1 MYLIIFQNIET
12 ALGGYFVNLYA
23 GLIKKSFCA
32 ASRRNIAY
40 YNLEDKTIWAL
51 PSAESDKNSNQK

>member
-40 YNLEDKTIWAL
+40 YNLEDKTI
-51 PSAESDKNSNQK
+51 